1 VEDGDAVA
9 DGRNVDEN
17 GEDVAGETADVD
29 GADVEDGDA
38 VADGRDVDGDGEDV
52 AGETADV
59 AWEKA
64 EVDPEPG
71 SYSIPN

>member
-1 VEDGDAVA
+1 MEDGDAVA

-17 GEDVAGETADVD
+17 GDVAEETADVD